1 MPNQTKAHEHLI
13 EEAAVWLAR
22 LDATDV
28 SRDERQEFQEWL
40 VQDPSHRQTFEELQA
55 LSGNIDFLSG
65 MVRKRPEA
73 LSPAFMAAL
82 EKCRDFIDAKS
93 KTDPRL
99 KVYRRLTALAASLV
113 VALGATLFWQLRHDS
128 GSSGNGTV
136 PVSYR
141 TAVGERQTV
150 MLADG
155 SVVTLNTDTVLSVV
169 VTATDRRLQLNQGEA
184 YFDVARDSQR
194 PFSVAAGNGIV
205 QAIGTAFNIRYREE
219 QVFVTVYKGEV
230 KVQPGIVG
238 EATPGSGNGSLN
250 EEKSVVAEHILS
262 EGEQIRYGGKGLRV
276 AKLEMP
282 VLDRA
287 TSWRDDKLIFDG
299 QSLAAIVDE
308 IQFYIPDRIVIA
320 DKGITDLTAGGVF
333 DIDSAESILAALE
346 TALPVRVI
354 RRPGII
360 ILTERRSAQDIRGQ
374 WGEISNPASM

>member
-1 MPNQTKAHEHLI
+1 MI

-99 KVYRRLTALAASLV
+99 TVYRRLTALAASLV